1 MSMCRYM
8 LATFLLCWWIQKQIL
23 TKMMT
28 SLTHTNVK
36 QQYSR
41 AVELSIIALLTLCS
55 FLAMVPSF
63 YKALVTNTIHQK
75 APPCESGHDLLQTPP
90 HSLHNYTGSCNVGS
104 LRISHILM
112 LVLTLSFF
120 LLYNILSIWCRLWWT
135 YVVLTLCYMLSTCF
149 IPNGF
154 HF

>member
-1 MSMCRYM
+1 
-8 LATFLLCWWIQKQIL
+8 
-23 TKMMT
+23 MT

-36 QQYSR
+36 QQCST

-55 FLAMVPSF
+55 FLATVPSF

-104 LRISHILM
+104 LLICHIIM
-112 LVLTLSFF
+112 LVLTLF
-120 LLYNILSIWCRLWWT
+120 LF
-135 YVVLTLCYMLSTCF
+135 TL
-149 IPNGF
+149 
-154 HF
+154 